1 MSEYIGNRIVPRH
14 DGVWD
19 KAKEY
24 EPLTIVYEEAT
35 GDSYL
40 SRKPVPAGTLL
51 SQEEYWA
58 MCSRFSEQMALYRQN
73 TAEEVEQFRKD
84 TAADV
89 EQLRTDTA
97 SDVAVLRKMTAQD
110 VADITQ
116 KSLGFSERNIAQS
129 CGVSRNT
136 VAKVLK
142 KAAEIKLSWPLDFD
156 MTDSAL
162 EELMFPKD
170 KSATNKRMPN
180 FDYIRKELLRNGV
193 NKKLL
198 WVEYCEEC
206 RMSSEEPLM
215 YSQFCYY
222 IQKDEEKRRAT
233 MHIPRKP
240 GEQIEVDWAGDPA
253 HIIDPDTGE
262 ITDAWIF
269 VGVLTYSQ
277 YAFLKAYM
285 NEKTN
290 NWIKAHVQMFDFFG
304 GVTPMLVS
312 DNCTTAVNHKKSDW
326 YNTALNTT
334 YHEMAEH
341 YNLAILPAR
350 VRKPKDK
357 PNVEGSVGK
366 ISTWITAALRN
377 EQFFSL
383 AELNASIREKLDAY
397 NARKFQKKECSRLS
411 LFLGEEMPLL
421 APLPATPFELAEWK
435 QATVQFNYHIAVDRM
450 FYSVPYQYIK
460 NKVDVRITDTT
471 VEIFYNHNRIASH
484 RRLYG
489 RSGQYSTV
497 TEHMPQEHQKY
508 LEWNGDRFRKWADSI
523 GINTSKV
530 VDAILTSGR
539 IEQQSYRSCM
549 GLLKLAEKY
558 SPEKLEQVCAKAL
571 SYSGKPSYKSIKN
584 LLAAIKDAPDTESES
599 SQAVKPHGI
608 TRGARYYGGKQS

>member
-1 MSEYIGNRIVPRH
+1 M
-14 DGVWD
+14 
-19 KAKEY
+19 
-24 EPLTIVYEEAT
+24 
-35 GDSYL
+35 
-40 SRKPVPAGTLL
+40 
-51 SQEEYWA
+51 
-58 MCSRFSEQMALYRQN
+58 
-73 TAEEVEQFRKD
+73 
-84 TAADV
+84 
-89 EQLRTDTA
+89 
-97 SDVAVLRKMTAQD
+97 
-110 VADITQ
+110 
-116 KSLGFSERNIAQS
+116 
-129 CGVSRNT
+129 
-136 VAKVLK
+136 K

-233 MHIPRKP
+233 MRIPRKP

-277 YAFLKAYM
+277 YAFVKAYM
-285 NEKTN
+285 NEKID

-350 VRKPKDK
+350 IRKPKDK

-460 NKVDVRITDTT
+460 NKVRVPHARFAGKSGMGTRGDVILQLDWT
-471 VEIFYNHNRIASH
+471 VGEIMNTLDSLNLADNTIFVFCSDNGPVIDDGYQDQALELLNGHTPMKQYRGGKYSAYEAGTHSRH
-484 RRLYG
+484 RENRLY
-489 RSGQYSTV
+489 
-497 TEHMPQEHQKY
+497 
-508 LEWNGDRFRKWADSI
+508 
-523 GINTSKV
+523 
-530 VDAILTSGR
+530 
-539 IEQQSYRSCM
+539 
-549 GLLKLAEKY
+549 
-558 SPEKLEQVCAKAL
+558 
-571 SYSGKPSYKSIKN
+571 
-584 LLAAIKDAPDTESES
+584 
-599 SQAVKPHGI
+599 
-608 TRGARYYGGKQS
+608 